1 MKTEDMEPDVGT
13 DAGADVEIDVGRM
26 ELSSYMLAVIEKLKH
41 EQKYAAAHGYLCALH
56 SFQDFA
62 GGRGVPLP
70 MNEVFRPERLKA
82 YEEWLMQKKARPL
95 KPNSVTCYM
104 SSLRAVYNRWMPAGT
119 PGHDAKMFAD
129 VHTRVVSQTKRA
141 LREWQME
148 KVLADGRTGNPIA
161 KPAGT
166 LTKEVAGTLMKEAAG
181 TPIAKPAD
189 RLHITGQ
196 AALDYFRLMFLC
208 RGMPFIDLAHLR
220 KRDLQGRYLVYL
232 RHKTRRPMRVELCP
246 EALRLLRKYGK
257 ENPDSP
263 YLLPIL
269 GADTPGG
276 WELYKDYQDA
286 LRLFNRDL
294 ARAMEFLLPGV
305 RISSYTARHT
315 WATLAYHMGLP
326 LGVISQSLGHA
337 SIRVTETYLKPF
349 ENERLDKANKQLIAA
364 VKKGKWKKFANN
376 NIL

>member
-141 LREWQME
+141 LQGWQME
-148 KVLADGRTGNPIA
+148 KVLAGSPFIA
-161 KPAGT
+161 
-166 LTKEVAGTLMKEAAG
+166 
-181 TPIAKPAD
+181 
-189 RLHITGQ
+189 GQ
-196 AALDYFRLMFLC
+196 TALDYFRLMFLC

-232 RHKTRRPMRVELCP
+232 RHKTKRPMRVELCP

-257 ENPDSP
+257 KSPDSP

-269 GADTPGG
+269 DADTPGG
-276 WELYKDYQDA
+276 WGLYKDYQDA
-286 LRLFNRDL
+286 LRHFNREL
-294 ARAMEFLLPGV
+294 APAVELLLPGIRV
-305 RISSYTARHT
+305 SSYTARHT

-326 LGVISQSLGHA
+326 LGIISQSLGHS

-364 VKKGKWKKFANN
+364 VKKGKWKSFANN